1 MTAPRV
7 VAGTLQLSL
16 QSVERTR
23 NYLAEPPGGS
33 YVLVAVTDGE
43 VIGNLDLRTHLDNP
57 RRRHVGGIGMAV
69 RDDWQGR
76 GIGTALM
83 EAALDLADS
92 WLDLRRIELTIYDQY
107 TQTTQPVGPSTRG
120 SGSSSRG
127 LTAATPSEKAGTST
141 RTPWPASGSHT
152 GPQRA
157 RSLRV
162 FSRMAPFCPGV
173 AREAERAP

>member
-33 YVLVAVTDGE
+33 YVLVAVTDSE

-92 WLDLRRIELTIYDQY
+92 WLDLRRIELTIYTDN
-107 TQTTQPVGPSTRG
+107 
-120 SGSSSRG
+120 
-127 LTAATPSEKAGTST
+127 AAGRALYERFGFELKGTHRRYAFREGRYVDAYSM
-141 RTPWPASGSHT
+141 
-152 GPQRA
+152 A
-157 RSLRV
+157 RIR
-162 FSRMAPFCPGV
+162 
-173 AREAERAP
+173 